1 MKESIRNFLAKPKN
15 IFLLDSFGALLTT
28 FLLYFILRNFNNFF
42 GLSKDIFEYLSII
55 AFLFFIYSIGCYFLV
70 KKNWKPFLKIICTA
84 NILYCILTFGILL
97 YNYKSVSV
105 FGLLYFSGEIILI
118 AGLVLEEVKIVRKAF
133 S

>member
-1 MKESIRNFLAKPKN
+1 M
-15 IFLLDSFGALLTT
+15 
-28 FLLYFILRNFNNFF
+28 
-42 GLSKDIFEYLSII
+42 
-55 AFLFFIYSIGCYFLV
+55 YSIGCYFLV

-84 NILYCILTFGILL
+84 NILYGILTFGILL

-105 FGLLYFSGEIILI
+105 FGILYFSGEIILI